1 MCRLWWWPSCPSGV
15 SPATLGADSLAGR
28 CSEAAGRPGVS
39 TDRPGLCTSRAVSR
53 AALGTK
59 GTGPLDSA
67 TAPQDLLC
75 VCVCARFSG
84 EINSAANQ
92 TAPYCRTRTL
102 RNLTHEPWVLSV
114 RVVFLGKGPAG
125 LHSER
130 ANPGASCVHTASFLG
145 YGAQIPSSSQ
155 TELRAP
161 QDQSEVAEPEPGPQ
175 RSFASSAAFEYI
187 ITAKK
192 GRNSNVGLIQLNR
205 PKALNA
211 LCNGLIVELNQALQ
225 AFEEDPAVGAIV
237 LTGGEKVFAAGAD
250 IKEMQSF
257 TFQNCYSGGFLS
269 HWDQLT
275 RVKKPVIAA
284 VNGYALGGG
293 CELAMMCDIIYAGE
307 KAQFGQ
313 PEILIGTIPG
323 AGGTQRLTRAV
334 GKSLAMEMVLT
345 GDRISAQDAKQA
357 GLVSKIFPVET
368 VVEEAIQCA
377 EKIASNSKIVTAMA
391 KESVNAAFSFLVARS
406 QILLNW
412 PELPLEAG
420 PENWA
425 RLGASAGKQR
435 QPGRVPCRTWEK
447 GSSLPQPRLTVQGF

>member
-1 MCRLWWWPSCPSGV
+1 M
-15 SPATLGADSLAGR
+15 
-28 CSEAAGRPGVS
+28 
-39 TDRPGLCTSRAVSR
+39 
-53 AALGTK
+53 AALR
-59 GTGPLDSA
+59 A
-67 TAPQDLLC
+67 LL
-75 VCVCARFSG
+75 
-84 EINSAANQ
+84 
-92 TAPYCRTRTL
+92 P
-102 RNLTHEPWVLSV
+102 SV
-114 RVVFLGKGPAG
+114 RAP
-125 LHSER
+125 
-130 ANPGASCVHTASFLG
+130 
-145 YGAQIPSSSQ
+145 
-155 TELRAP
+155 LRP
-161 QDQSEVAEPEPGPQ
+161 WLFCPVQ

-192 GRNSNVGLIQLNR
+192 GKNSNVGLIQLNR

-357 GLVSKIFPVET
+357 GLVSKIFPVEA

-391 KESVNAAFSFLVARS
+391 KEAVNAAFEMTLAEGVK
-406 QILLNW
+406 
-412 PELPLEAG
+412 LEKKLFYSTFATEDQKEG
-420 PENWA
+420 MA
-425 RLGASAGKQR
+425 AF
-435 QPGRVPCRTWEK
+435 VEK
-447 GSSLPQPRLTVQGF
+447 RKADFKDQ